1 MSGFEDREK
10 SFENKFAHD
19 LKMAFKAKVRRDKLF
34 ARWVAPHL
42 GLDEAQTSAYA
53 SSLAYTVHEKRHD
66 DSLIARVLKDCA
78 DKGIEMTEH
87 RLRKHLDEAYE
98 EARVQVMEETKS

>member
-10 SFENKFAHD
+10 TFENKFAHD
-19 LKMAFKAKVRRDKLF
+19 LKLAFKAKVRRDKLF
-34 ARWVAPHL
+34 ARWVAPKL
-42 GLDEAQTSAYA
+42 GLGEAETTAYA
-53 SSLAYTVHEKRHD
+53 NAMAYSVHEKRHD
-66 DSLIARVLKDCA
+66 EALIAQVLKDCA